1 MNKKAQIANAFSSLP
16 SIAILLGIAIVIFS
30 VMAQVTEDVQKTGIT
45 GVSNT
50 SGNVIEG
57 VSFCN
62 STNEINCSYRNCT
75 STDTSGCSNGVFNM
89 STKGLDLFNN
99 IGAQFPLLGTIT
111 ILGIIVL
118 TLIGIFGSFFVISI

>member
-62 STNEINCSYRNCT
+62 STNEINCSYIQFLDYFLSFRKRN
-75 STDTSGCSNGVFNM
+75 
-89 STKGLDLFNN
+89 KREGL
-99 IGAQFPLLGTIT
+99 
-111 ILGIIVL
+111 VL
-118 TLIGIFGSFFVISI
+118 RTFTLATLESYIKN